1 MPPDEGGATTLARV
15 LARSKQLRRMT
26 GFRFVAFCVAGTLGF
41 IADVAVL
48 WLVLDHLGLYL
59 GRVVS
64 FMVAVTV
71 TWIVNRHLAFHDRR
85 AAAWSREGVR
95 YVAANSSGAVL
106 NYGTYV
112 LMVSSSPVVATY
124 PYLGVAAGSIAGLV
138 FNFTA
143 SHFLVFQRRARQ
155 HDAEDRK
162 GSRR

>member
-1 MPPDEGGATTLARV
+1 MLPHRGSAAAMERV
-15 LARSKQLRRMT
+15 WALSKRLSRMA
-26 GFRFVAFCVAGTLGF
+26 GFRFMAFCVAGTLGF

-48 WLVLDHLGLYL
+48 WLLLDHLGLYL
-59 GRVVS
+59 GRVMS

-85 AAAWSREGVR
+85 AAAWSREWVC

-112 LMVSSSPVVATY
+112 LMVSTLPLAASY
-124 PYLGVAAGSIAGLV
+124 PYLGVAAGSIVGLV

-143 SHFLVFQRRARQ
+143 SNFLVFQRRAPQ
-155 HDAEDRK
+155 HDAKDR
-162 GSRR
+162 

>member
-1 MPPDEGGATTLARV
+1 MPPHKGGAAALERAWS
-15 LARSKQLRRMT
+15 RSKSLCRMT
-26 GFRFVAFCVAGTLGF
+26 GFRFFAFCIAGTLGF
-41 IADVAVL
+41 IADVVVL

-85 AAAWSREGVR
+85 AAAWSREWVR

-112 LMVSSSPVVATY
+112 LMVSTFPLAATY

-143 SHFLVFQRRARQ
+143 SNFLVFRRHARR
-155 HDAEDRK
+155 HDAKNR
-162 GSRR
+162 

>member
-1 MPPDEGGATTLARV
+1 MPPRKGGEAAIERAWAL
-15 LARSKQLRRMT
+15 SKRLSRMA
-26 GFRFVAFCVAGTLGF
+26 GFRFVAFCIAGTLGF

-59 GRVVS
+59 GRVMS

-85 AAAWSREGVR
+85 AAAWSREWVR

-112 LMVSSSPVVATY
+112 LMVYTFPLVATY
-124 PYLGVAAGSIAGLV
+124 PYLGVAAGSIVGLV

-143 SHFLVFQRRARQ
+143 SDSLVFQRRAEQ
-155 HDAEDRK
+155 HDAEDQ
-162 GSRR
+162 

>member
-1 MPPDEGGATTLARV
+1 MERARA
-15 LARSKQLRRMT
+15 LSKRLSRMT
-26 GFRFVAFCVAGTLGF
+26 GFRFMAFCIAGTLGF

-48 WLVLDHLGLYL
+48 WLVLDQLGLYL

-85 AAAWSREGVR
+85 ATAWSREWAR
-95 YVAANSSGAVL
+95 YIVANSAGAVL

-112 LMVSSSPVVATY
+112 LMVSTLSLAATY

-138 FNFTA
+138 LNFTA
-143 SHFLVFQRRARQ
+143 SNFLVFQRRGRQ
-155 HDAEDRK
+155 PDADDRQ
-162 GSRR
+162 GNPQ

>member
-15 LARSKQLRRMT
+15 VARSKQLRRMT

-71 TWIVNRHLAFHDRR
+71 TWVVNRHLAFYDRR
-85 AAAWSREGVR
+85 ATTWPREWLR

-106 NYGTYV
+106 NYGTYA
-112 LMVSSSPVVATY
+112 LMVFTLPLAASY

-143 SHFLVFQRRARQ
+143 SNFLVFQRRARQ
-155 HDAEDRK
+155 PDAEDR
-162 GSRR
+162 